1 MDFRKI
7 IAEGELGVWLEA
19 AQAIADSHEVR
30 VLKQPETCIVM
41 LQATDSVGFT
51 PFYLGEVLITEA
63 VVEINGT
70 AGYGFV
76 LEDDPQRALCMA
88 VLEAA
93 LAAGVS
99 ETETVR
105 RLVAEEAGRIA
116 ERQRME
122 NGLVAA
128 TRVEFAIMEG

>member
-1 MDFRKI
+1 MDFREI

-19 AQAIADSHEVR
+19 AQAIADNHEVR